1 MKKIFLI
8 LFLITLPT
16 VLPFFNSQFFYTQDH
31 IFIARLQQM
40 STALGDG
47 QFPVRWAPDLRF
59 GEPIFSFYAPLPF
72 YLGSLIKLLGFN
84 FIWVA
89 KILFILSSF
98 LSAVTMFILCR
109 RLFSEKAAYLATI
122 LYLYAPYRA
131 VDLFVRGALS
141 ETLAFIFFPLIFYT
155 SFQLS
160 EKFSLRNII
169 FLSLS
174 LAGLFLTHNVT
185 TLMFAPFLTLW
196 WVYLSLRQK
205 RWKIFLHFISSSILG
220 FGLSA
225 FFLLPALFE
234 RQLIQTKYLTVGYF
248 DFRAHFVAFKQ
259 FFSTFWG
266 YGSSLWGPVDDLS
279 FQVGIVH
286 WVILAL
292 AVGVGFKFLKDKKTF
307 GLFSFLGISFFISLA
322 LQHNKSGFVWEI
334 IPIMAFIQFPW
345 RFLGISIFIVS
356 LTGGALTQFLTNRFR
371 ILYFVLIVAAII
383 VNIGYFHPAKFVED
397 SFFDK
402 FLNEESMNKGVELTK
417 DYFPIWV
424 KNEQPDYFG
433 SPRATY
439 GEIEVKD
446 FVIKTGK
453 AKGSINVLSDSEIEV
468 PITYFPGWEVEA
480 NGKIVELAEPS
491 IQGLISF
498 KLPKGEYEIEARLKN
513 TPVRTIGNMLS
524 VISLG
529 LMGYLL
535 VSNRR
540 NV

>member
-1 MKKIFLI
+1 
-8 LFLITLPT
+8 
-16 VLPFFNSQFFYTQDH
+16 
-31 IFIARLQQM
+31 M

-59 GEPIFSFYAPLPF
+59 GEPIFNFYAPLPF

-109 RLFSEKAAYLATI
+109 RLFSEQAAYFATI

-131 VDLFVRGALS
+131 VDLYVRGALS
-141 ETLAFIFFPLIFYT
+141 EALAFIFFPLIFYT

-160 EKFSLRNII
+160 EKFSLRNIS
-169 FLSLS
+169 FLSVS

-185 TLMFAPFLTLW
+185 TLMFAPFLGLW
-196 WVYLSLRQK
+196 WVYLALRQK
-205 RWKIFLHFISSSILG
+205 RWKIFLHFISSSVLG
-220 FGLSA
+220 FGLAS

-234 RQLIQTKYLTVGYF
+234 RQFIQTKYLTVGYF

-259 FFSTFWG
+259 FFSNFWG

-286 WVILAL
+286 WVILVL
-292 AVGVGFKFLKDKKTF
+292 AVVIGFKFIKDKKTF
-307 GLFSFLGISFFISLA
+307 GLLSFLGISFFISLA
-322 LQHNKSGFVWEI
+322 LQHNKSSFVWEAI
-334 IPIMAFIQFPW
+334 SVMAFIQFPW
-345 RFLGISIFIVS
+345 RFLGISIFIIS
-356 LTGGALTQFLTNRFR
+356 LTGAVVSEFLTNRFR
-371 ILYFVLIVAAII
+371 FLYFVLIAGAII
-383 VNIGYFHPAKFVED
+383 VNIGYFHPEKYVED

-402 FLNEESMNKGVELTK
+402 FLKEESMNKGVELTK

-433 SPRATY
+433 SPRAVN

-446 FVIKTGK
+446 FVVKTAK
-453 AKGSINVLSDSEIEV
+453 AKGEINVLQDSLIEM
-468 PITYFPGWEVEA
+468 PLTFFPGWEVWA
-480 NGKIVELAEPS
+480 NDNRVELAEPS

-498 KLPKGEYEIEARLKN
+498 NLPKGEYKIDAALKN
-513 TPVRTIGNMLS
+513 TAVRNIGNILS
-524 VISLG
+524 LISIALV
-529 LMGYLL
+529 GYILFGKKKAA
-535 VSNRR
+535 
-540 NV
+540 